1 MQTRLLPFS
10 SLNAVRIVEK
20 EAVSENATV
29 PPAATAPIP
38 AVPVEEREPAS
49 ARIRRA
55 SKLLEDLLLED
66 DLGSISLIG
75 QASEGLN
82 RILLELDQ
90 VAGVQRLFEL
100 WIQDAP

>member
-20 EAVSENATV
+20 EAVSENATAV
-29 PPAATAPIP
+29 PPAATAPTPP
-38 AVPVEEREPAS
+38 ALAEPAS